1 MNANELLVTFCC
13 ITYYHRS
20 LIFCALRKQI
30 LQDEVM
36 KHEEILKN
44 MKDYDEN
51 LAKEKIARA
60 FQEKEM
66 RRMEVSTFLHC
77 KRQVGIY
84 SSGLHYLMTRRKQS
98 I

>member
-1 MNANELLVTFCC
+1 
-13 ITYYHRS
+13 
-20 LIFCALRKQI
+20 
-30 LQDEVM
+30 M

-66 RRMEVSTFLHC
+66 RRMEVS
-77 KRQVGIY
+77 IY
-84 SSGLHYLMTRRKQS
+84 FSTL
-98 I
+98 